1 MHPWCIRGL
10 SVVRPWFIRGASVA
24 DMLKVTIRTNQL
36 STEDFLI

>member
-1 MHPWCIRGL
+1 MHPWCVRGL